1 MKDCVFCK
9 IESGEIPS
17 ERIYEDEDVFV
28 INDLHPQAKIH
39 YLMIPKKTFCYAFR
53 NGFERYGIG
62 RQGAQEDFANC
73 PDHRARE
80 RLQNNNQSGRR
91 WRTNDISSAYTHFRW
106 REIACITEKFFV
118 KIYIS
123 QKIV

>member
-39 YLMIPKKTFCYAFR
+39 YLMIPKKH
-53 NGFERYGIG
+53 
-62 RQGAQEDFANC
+62 FAIKF
-73 PDHRARE
+73 
-80 RLQNNNQSGRR
+80 LSG
-91 WRTNDISSAYTHFRW
+91 
-106 REIACITEKFFV
+106 
-118 KIYIS
+118 
-123 QKIV
+123 